1 MSFNASYIDSWI
13 KVLKSDKKAIFKASG
28 HARRAA
34 EYLFEI
40 RDVMRLYEQ
49 TVAA

>member
-28 HARRAA
+28 HARRAT